1 MTRVNKPSVKITRGS
16 DNSTS
21 SGRSSAL
28 KMPKSSEATSR
39 PLRVWHSMPLIR
51 LAATITATVLISQRS
66 KKVFNAECISLC
78 RRPAGQALP
87 HFFQPFHLGREQ
99 VIRGNSIARLPRSI
113 VLLLIGGEFK
123 QTEIERVGFLAAE
136 FFRNDGLENCLRFT
150 GAQVQ
155 QQRQSMIDLRGMGI
169 GKLIEDLQ
177 RQ

>member
-1 MTRVNKPSVKITRGS
+1 MTRVNKPSVKITSGS

-21 SGRSSAL
+21 SGRRSAL

-78 RRPAGQALP
+78 RCPAGQALP
-87 HFFQPFHLGREQ
+87 HFFQPFHLVREQ
-99 VIRGNSIARLPRSI
+99 FFRGDSVARLPRLI
-113 VLLLIGGEFK
+113 VLSLSGGQFK

-136 FFRNDGLENCLRFT
+136 SVRIDGLENCLRFA

-155 QQRQSMIDLRGMGI
+155 QQR
-169 GKLIEDLQ
+169 
-177 RQ
+177 